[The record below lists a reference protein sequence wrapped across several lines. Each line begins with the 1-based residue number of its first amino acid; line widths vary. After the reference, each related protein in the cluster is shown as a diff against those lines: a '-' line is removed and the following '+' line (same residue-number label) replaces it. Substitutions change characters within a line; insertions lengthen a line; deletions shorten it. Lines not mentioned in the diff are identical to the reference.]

1 MIYPYKMTAGSF
13 ERMNEVQI
21 KGEFGDLMGQSV
33 LITVCMVLVA
43 VLYFGIVNMG
53 LEKGDEG
60 ITKIMKVML
69 VLLLVILAVHSI
81 LLPGVAKG
89 RVFYLLPDFG
99 KMKEAGLLQVISASM
114 NQSFFTLS
122 LGTVEM

>member
-1 MIYPYKMTAGSF
+1 MASGSF

-53 LEKGDEG
+53 LEKGGEG
-60 ITKIMKVML
+60 ITKIMMVML
-69 VLLLVILAVHSI
+69 VFLLVILAVHSI
-81 LLPGVAKG
+81 LLPGGAKG
-89 RVFYLLPDFG
+89 RVFYLIPDFD
-99 KMKEAGLLQVISASM
+99 KMKEAGFLQVISASM

-122 LGTVEM
+122 LGIVEM